1 MKTRIV
7 LGLAVC
13 LSVSLAVGCQ
23 NPRGIVRGQ
32 APNQAMT
39 EAQFAPTDQGVMNHG
54 GQQPQGGFRGGHYH
68 TFEYR
73 APEGMTYPPANQ
85 PPAVVQYPYYTLRG
99 PTDFFQK

>member
-1 MKTRIV
+1 MKTRIA

-13 LSVSLAVGCQ
+13 LGVSLAVGCQ

-32 APNQAMT
+32 APN
-39 EAQFAPTDQGVMNHG
+39 EARFAPTNYDVMHQGD
-54 GQQPQGGFRGGHYH
+54 QQPQGALRGGHYH

-73 APEGMTYPPANQ
+73 EPEGMSYPPANQ

-99 PTDFFQK
+99 PTDFFKK

>member
-1 MKTRIV
+1 MKTRIA

-13 LSVSLAVGCQ
+13 LSVSLAIGCQ

-32 APNQAMT
+32 APT
-39 EAQFAPTDQGVMNHG
+39 DAQFAPTQNGVMNYG
-54 GQQPQGGFRGGHYH
+54 GQQPQGGFRGGDYH

-73 APEGMTYPPANQ
+73 VPEGLSYPPANQ